1 MRKSQYYTMLA
12 MFAAASGA
20 IAEMHLAFP
29 FPLLPFLEFD
39 LAEIPDTLAFM
50 ILGPK
55 GGLISA
61 GVHCLI
67 LYILGSFT
75 IFSPAMKLFAELSMF
90 AGLYVGF
97 KAGNKSRFKK
107 GIMAGLGSIFRVII
121 MLFVT
126 LALYYVIMPSIYLPT
141 AKLAMSILGI
151 SLTSPFEIAILLA
164 GLTSIF
170 NLLAGLITILVSFAI
185 VKSIVRIFPQLLP
198 SVY

>member
-1 MRKSQYYTMLA
+1 MRKTQYYTMLA

-39 LAEIPDTLAFM
+39 LAEIPDALAFM

-61 GVHCLI
+61 SVHALI
-67 LYILGSFT
+67 LYIIGSFT
-75 IFSPAMKLFAELSMF
+75 IFSPLMKLFAELSMF
-90 AGLYVGF
+90 AGLYFGF
-97 KAGNKSRFKK
+97 KVGRGSKFKK
-107 GIMAGLGSIFRVII
+107 GIMAGVGSTFRVIV

-151 SLTSPFEIAILLA
+151 SLTSPFEIAMLLV
-164 GLTSIF
+164 GLTSVF
-170 NLLAGLITILVSFAI
+170 NLIAGLITIGIAFA
-185 VKSIVRIFPQLLP
+185 VAKSINMAFPQLTP
-198 SVY
+198 IIY

>member
-20 IAEMHLAFP
+20 IAEMHIAFP

-61 GVHCLI
+61 GVHALI
-67 LYILGSFT
+67 LYIIGSFT

-90 AGLYVGF
+90 AGIYFGF
-97 KAGNKSRFKK
+97 KVGNKSRHKD
-107 GIMAGLGSIFRVII
+107 GIMAGFGSIFRVIV

-151 SLTSPFEIAILLA
+151 SLASPFEIAMLLA
-164 GLTSIF
+164 GLTSVF
-170 NLLAGLITILVSFAI
+170 NLLAGLITIIIAFAI
-185 VKSIVRIFPQLLP
+185 IKSIIKIFPQLFP
-198 SVY
+198 KVY

>member
-1 MRKSQYYTMLA
+1 MRKTQYYTLLA
-12 MFAAASGA
+12 MFAAASGVM
-20 IAEMHLAFP
+20 AEMHLMFP

-39 LAEIPDTLAFM
+39 LAEVPDTLAFM

-90 AGLYVGF
+90 AGIYLGF
-97 KAGNKSRFKK
+97 KIGNKSRYKK
-107 GIMAGLGSIFRVII
+107 GLMAGFGAIFRVII

-126 LALYYVIMPSIYLPT
+126 LVLYYVIMPSIYLPT

-151 SLTSPFEIAILLA
+151 SLASPFEIAMLLA

-170 NLLAGLITILVSFAI
+170 NLLAGFITIAI
-185 VKSIVRIFPQLLP
+185 AFIIIKSIVITFPHLSPQI
-198 SVY
+198 Y